1 MGIGGEGEGE
11 GENSL
16 LHEFIQERFNLR
28 AHLHHV
34 SDN

>member
-1 MGIGGEGEGE
+1 MGIGGEGEE
-11 GENSL
+11 ENSP

-28 AHLHHV
+28 AHLHHF